1 MSSRSAQRLAPATWT
16 FVFGLALAAGTPGPA
31 QAADAPG
38 GVALE
43 SECVLELRGGT
54 TIRAQVL
61 EYVPGSHV
69 MLRAF
74 DGQTFRL
81 QIEDVLDIR
90 HPGDGPFPPS
100 PACERIA
107 RAVRPGPR
115 GAAGRTGEPSGE
127 EEPPRRPIVA
137 PPIAAPPV
145 AAPPAS
151 GPPVTLETNLPRIEL
166 QIADGVKANQTSAR
180 RGPPQVT
187 WEYVWKKVCDAPCGQ
202 RIGEEGVYR
211 VDGYG
216 VRPTAPFRLDAL
228 GDGPF
233 HLKLRLGPAGMYRSG
248 IGSIV
253 LGVLSSLGGAA
264 LLIAGGV
271 TAPVPPVA
279 GAPASYRTDYQNAL
293 DSQRALFISGGVLLG
308 TGLIGTV
315 AGALLMRHGKSQVTV
330 ERPRRAASEASP
342 RAE

>member
-1 MSSRSAQRLAPATWT
+1 MSSRSAGRFRGAARA
-16 FVFGLALAAGTPGPA
+16 FVVGLTLVVGTAGPA
-31 QAADAPG
+31 PAADAPG
-38 GVALE
+38 GLALE
-43 SECVLELRGGT
+43 SECVLELRDGT

-61 EYVPGSHV
+61 QYVPGSHV

-90 HPGDGPFPPS
+90 HPGEGPFPPS

-115 GAAGRTGEPSGE
+115 TAAGRAGESRGE
-127 EEPPRRPIVA
+127 EELPPPPVA
-137 PPIAAPPV
+137 PPSVVAPPV
-145 AAPPAS
+145 PAPPAT
-151 GPPVTLETNLPRIEL
+151 GPPVTLATDLPRIEL
-166 QIADGVKANQTSAR
+166 QLADGVKASQTSAR
-180 RGPPQVT
+180 RGQPQVR
-187 WEYVWKKVCDAPCGQ
+187 WEYVWKKVCDAPCGE
-202 RIGEEGVYR
+202 RLGEEGVYR
-211 VDGYG
+211 VTGDG
-216 VRPTAPFRLDAL
+216 VRPTAPFRLDGL

-233 HLKLRLGPAGMYRSG
+233 HLKLRMGPAGMYRSG

-253 LGVLSSLGGAA
+253 LGVLSSLGGTA

-279 GAPASYRTDYQNAL
+279 GAPASYRTDYQSAL
-293 DSQRALFISGGVLLG
+293 DSQRAMFISGGVMLG

-315 AGALLMRHGKSQVTV
+315 AGVLLMRRGKSLVTV
-330 ERPRRAASEASP
+330 ERPRRVVAPDPE
-342 RAE
+342 